1 MNNPNYT
8 DSTTTTITT
17 ALLTTESNTLTHSLT
32 ESALETQRFDSND
45 AKDDAF
51 EDAVEDEVDDDDEEE
66 DEDEEDEDEEE
77 DEGDDDEEERE
88 SEVVDVAATTA
99 EQLIKRQKLADGFFE
114 VEYIRKKRICK
125 GVPQYLIKWRG
136 WPESANTWEPVDHLQ
151 TCPDVIEAY
160 EESLQSGQKKS
171 SRKRKRKFTQQKKK
185 MQYAYG
191 ATKSKISPI
200 KLPLNSLEHPNSSTL
215 DISNHVHPQS
225 GMVDIVVKTEETLK
239 RSRGSRKIDSN
250 GSMKLSP
257 ASSEKDR
264 SESQLSGQ
272 NANGRNSD
280 IPLQQPLNVE
290 GPTKSTCVEAGQSNQ
305 RRGAQRR
312 KSGSVRRF
320 THTDSSINID
330 CFGTP
335 LPLNTSTS
343 ERVDQLTVG
352 NSDASRKK
360 KSDNSRNSLIIT
372 KIVKPISYSASVTN
386 NIQDVAVT
394 FVVMRSDGKEVMVD
408 NKFLK
413 ATNPLLRWKW
423 AMSGCL
429 MSAHCASCRP
439 TATGGES
446 GMAHVVSNCVVL
458 ELCRA
463 WAGLGC
469 A

>member
-8 DSTTTTITT
+8 DNTTTAAAA
-17 ALLTTESNTLTHSLT
+17 ALLTTESNSLTRSLT
-32 ESALETQRFDSND
+32 ESVLETQRFDSND
-45 AKDDAF
+45 AGDDES
-51 EDAVEDEVDDDDEEE
+51 EDAGEDEVDDEDDDEEE
-66 DEDEEDEDEEE
+66 DEEEGDEDEDEDEE
-77 DEGDDDEEERE
+77 DEEDDDVEERE
-88 SEVVDVAATTA
+88 SEVVDAAAEVAATTA

-114 VEYIRKKRICK
+114 VESIRKKRICK
-125 GVPQYLIKWRG
+125 GEPQYLIKWRG

-151 TCPDVIEAY
+151 TIPDVIEAY

-185 MQYAYG
+185 MQYSYG

-215 DISNHVHPQS
+215 ESNHVHPQS
-225 GMVDIVVKTEETLK
+225 GMVDIVVKSEETTK
-239 RSRGSRKIDSN
+239 RSRGSKKIDCN
-250 GSMKLSP
+250 GSMKVSP

-280 IPLQQPLNVE
+280 IHLQQPMNVE
-290 GPTKSTCVEAGQSNQ
+290 VGPAESPCVKAGQTNQ
-305 RRGAQRR
+305 RRGARRR

-320 THTDSSINID
+320 TQTESSLNID

-335 LPLNTSTS
+335 LPVNTSAS
-343 ERVDQLTVG
+343 EKVEQLTVG
-352 NSDASRKK
+352 SSDASRKK
-360 KSDNSRNSLIIT
+360 KYDNTRNSPIIT
-372 KIVKPISYSASVTN
+372 KIIKPISYSASVTN

-413 ATNPLLRWKW
+413 ATNPLLLINFYEQHLRYSP
-423 AMSGCL
+423 A
-429 MSAHCASCRP
+429 
-439 TATGGES
+439 
-446 GMAHVVSNCVVL
+446 
-458 ELCRA
+458 
-463 WAGLGC
+463 
-469 A
+469 